1 MTCNLSP
8 GSEATSPQWDETC
21 TLPPLLSPK
30 HIPTSPSGRS
40 RRDGRLARPSTALH
54 LWMSWHSLL
63 KTERSCQETSAR
75 PPTCRGISISLKYH
89 ASLSLHASCPHLCK
103 PQCAGARPSLAKR
116 LNFEQSVRCSGKKY
130 LSDCRKVSLFIY
142 ISDSLSCTYSP
153 CMFWYSHP
161 ACPATMFQSVYF
173 SSSSPP
179 SCSSQSCVCL
189 PTSSPLRPHFCWAL
203 CLATH
208 RD

>member
-1 MTCNLSP
+1 MD
-8 GSEATSPQWDETC
+8 AWHF
-21 TLPPLLSPK
+21 LLE
-30 HIPTSPSGRS
+30 
-40 RRDGRLARPSTALH
+40 
-54 LWMSWHSLL
+54 
-63 KTERSCQETSAR
+63 TERSCQETYAC
-75 PPTCRGISISLKYH
+75 PVTCRGISISLKYH
-89 ASLSLHASCPHLCK
+89 ASLSLHASCLHLCK
-103 PQCAGARPSLAKR
+103 PQCAGACPSLAKR
-116 LNFEQSVRCSGKKY
+116 LNFEQSVCRSGKKY
-130 LSDCRKVSLFIY
+130 LSDCRKVSLFIC

-161 ACPATMFQSVYF
+161 ACPATMFHSVYF
-173 SSSSPP
+173 SSSPSTSFSSSP